1 MKKPKMPKRNA
12 SLSTWK
18 RYEQKLK
25 EYEEVNKIRERARAK
40 AARL

>member
-1 MKKPKMPKRNA
+1 MRKPKRPKVNA

-25 EYEEVNKIRERARAK
+25 DWEVKKKLIDRLRAK
-40 AARL
+40 